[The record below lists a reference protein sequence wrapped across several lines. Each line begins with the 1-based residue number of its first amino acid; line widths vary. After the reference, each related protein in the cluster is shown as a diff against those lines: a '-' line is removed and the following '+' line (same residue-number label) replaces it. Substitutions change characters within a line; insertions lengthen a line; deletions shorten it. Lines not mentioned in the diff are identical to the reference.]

1 MENISLFV
9 LSRCA
14 ELGKKVRLQFSRAE
28 YFSSVYWVILIFSRA
43 EYFSSVW
50 WWLIHTRLNNFR
62 SIFHPFANDC
72 YTWLNNLRSIFHP
85 FADDWYTNLAEQSQE
100 WLKSAIGKI
109 CTISPSCSLILR
121 ASQHFGTFFATN
133 HSGQGCISCGTC
145 SYPEL
150 TEDHVLTSAYENQS
164 APKLENRKTSPC
176 SPCAPNLLHVLV
188 SRIPGYHNLCSPG
201 QGLALGFL

>member
-85 FADDWYTNLAEQSQE
+85 FANDWYTNLAEQSQE

-133 HSGQGCISCGTC
+133 HSGKHFGT
-145 SYPEL
+145 
-150 TEDHVLTSAYENQS
+150 
-164 APKLENRKTSPC
+164 PKVKNFDWRKVCPKPS
-176 SPCAPNLLHVLV
+176 
-188 SRIPGYHNLCSPG
+188 G
-201 QGLALGFL
+201 QTFRPLPQTGNAQMDNIFF